1 MDSGIVPTMAVGN
14 DGFGG
19 NGGLFLFAIFAL
31 LMGGGFNGGNRNYGS
46 GITDE
51 FNFSRLENQVRA
63 NAQLTET
70 KTDAINNGLCSLG
83 YKEAEHYASLMEAIK
98 DEGCKTRALIKDQEI
113 QCLRDKLF
121 DQSQQTQTTTIINAL
136 KPAA

>member
-19 NGGLFLFAIFAL
+19 NNAIWVFAILAL
-31 LMGGGFNGGNRNYGS
+31 MLNGFNGGNRNYGS

-63 NAQLTET
+63 NAQLTEA

-121 DQSQQTQTTTIINAL
+121 DQCQQTQTTTIINAL
-136 KPAA
+136 KTTA

>member
-19 NGGLFLFAIFAL
+19 NSGIWLFAILAL
-31 LMGGGFNGGNRNYGS
+31 MFGGFNGGNRWGGS

-51 FNFSRLENQVRA
+51 FNFTRLENQVRA
-63 NAQLTET
+63 NAQLTEA

-83 YKEAEHYASLMEAIK
+83 YKEAEHYASLMETIK

-113 QCLRDKLF
+113 QMLRDKLF
-121 DQSQQTQTTTIINAL
+121 EQSQQTQTTTIINAL
-136 KPAA
+136 TPAT

>member
-19 NGGLFLFAIFAL
+19 NSGIWLFAILAL
-31 LMGGGFNGGNRNYGS
+31 MFGGFNGGNRCGGS

-83 YKEAEHYASLMEAIK
+83 YKEQEHYASLMEAIK

-113 QCLRDKLF
+113 QALRDKLF
-121 DQSQQTQTTTIINAL
+121 EQSQQTQTTTIINAL
-136 KPAA
+136 TPAS